1 MQKAGAMN
9 RVLWCVW
16 IFGVLLISG
25 CAQFRSVSKENFG
38 AGERVVLTPEL
49 KELYREVA
57 MNTGRVRS
65 LDGYADLYLST
76 PKRNAKAYCTVQLR
90 KSKDARLIV
99 TAGFLGWP
107 VADMLIRPDSLFV
120 NDMLHNRMLVGRN
133 SGGNLEKI
141 IGLDTGVGNMAE
153 TLFGAAEIAE
163 PVSAIESVSQGNGK
177 ISYTVR
183 SGNGLRVLV
192 VDALSR
198 SLAGLTFFDAF
209 GRRNVE
215 FRFADYQMQRSPEG
229 EFRVPREIDMLLYG
243 VNEPVS
249 SRSLKVVYD
258 ERVINPPD
266 FTIRYKW
273 PRKARTINLDD
284 VERLPW
290 L

>member
-1 MQKAGAMN
+1 MN
-9 RVLWCVW
+9 RITVYVW
-16 IFGVLLISG
+16 ILAVLTLSG
-25 CAQFRSVSKENFG
+25 CAQFRSVSKESFG
-38 AGERVVLTPEL
+38 PGERVELTTEL
-49 KELYREVA
+49 RDIYREVA
-57 MNTGRVRS
+57 MSTGRIRAV
-65 LDGYADLYLST
+65 DGYADLYLST
-76 PKRNAKAYCTVQLR
+76 PKRSAKAYCTVQLR

-141 IGLDTGVGNMAE
+141 IGLDTGVGSMAE
-153 TLFGAAEIAE
+153 TLFGIAEMAE
-163 PVSAIESVSQGNGK
+163 PVSAIESVRQGDGK

-183 SGNGLRVLV
+183 SGDGFRVLV

-198 SLAGLTFFDAF
+198 SLAGMSFYDAL

-215 FRFADYQMQRSPEG
+215 FRFADYQLQRSPEG
-229 EFRVPREIDMLLYG
+229 DLRVPREIDMLLYG
-243 VNEPVS
+243 INEPVS

-273 PRKARTINLDD
+273 PKKAKTINLDT

-290 L
+290 M